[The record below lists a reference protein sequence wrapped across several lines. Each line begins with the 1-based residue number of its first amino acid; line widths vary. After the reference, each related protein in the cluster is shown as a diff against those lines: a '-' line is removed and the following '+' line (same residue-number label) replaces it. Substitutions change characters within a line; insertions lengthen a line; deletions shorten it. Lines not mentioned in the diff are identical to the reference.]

1 MHTIRLPERMTSKE
15 RVRRVFEHR
24 EPDRV
29 PINYAANPGIDRKL
43 KAHFGLAPDDHEGLL
58 QVLGVDFRG
67 VGAAYS
73 GPRLHEPVEGR
84 YVCPLWG
91 VRSRWVEYG
100 ESGYMDYCDFPLK
113 DADVATIDAW
123 PMPSPE
129 DYDYASVVELCER
142 YKDYAIY
149 IGGPG
154 IGDFINFS
162 GRLRGMEEVLIG
174 LITREPAQLRLMD
187 RKLEIDLEVTR
198 RTLEAAQGKVDLLW
212 IGEDLGTQ
220 IGPMISR
227 ELFLEQILPRHQKL
241 IELGNSFGVP
251 VMLHS
256 CGSSSWAFRDFIKT
270 GLRAVEALQPEA
282 KEMEPG
288 YLKEH
293 FGADLVFHG
302 CISTGGSVA
311 FGTVDEVISTVQ
323 KTLEVMMPGGGYCF
337 APAHSLQDNSP
348 VENVVAM
355 YEAAHRYGRYR

>member
-67 VGAAYS
+67 VGAAYI

-241 IELGNSFGVP
+241 IEQASPNK
-251 VMLHS
+251 
-256 CGSSSWAFRDFIKT
+256 WAT
-270 GLRAVEALQPEA
+270 PMAVGP
-282 KEMEPG
+282 
-288 YLKEH
+288 
-293 FGADLVFHG
+293 
-302 CISTGGSVA
+302 
-311 FGTVDEVISTVQ
+311 
-323 KTLEVMMPGGGYCF
+323 
-337 APAHSLQDNSP
+337 
-348 VENVVAM
+348 
-355 YEAAHRYGRYR
+355 